1 MMILDAINDAASEHA
16 VYFLVTAYIESLH
29 HFHRSLGIPEGVVKL
44 PVGGVR
50 DLEERLDTLRR
61 TGSSPFEG
69 EVPAAE
75 VSAVLA
81 SAVQRLACEAPQA

>member
-1 MMILDAINDAASEHA
+1 
-16 VYFLVTAYIESLH
+16 
-29 HFHRSLGIPEGVVKL
+29 VKL

-61 TGSSPFEG
+61 TGSSPVEG

>member
-16 VYFLVTAYIESLH
+16 VYFLVTSYIESLH
-29 HFHRSLGIPEGVVKL
+29 HFHRSLGIPERVVKL

-50 DLEERLDTLRR
+50 DLEERLDTLRL
-61 TGSSPFEG
+61 TGSGPMAG